1 MKLKIQLESVMLCRF
16 FKFNYNTLQFNRVE
30 KAQIN
35 NSLYKDTVCTAIFYC
50 MVLEV
55 FALCYSQRV
64 PFVSKCPLNY

>member
-35 NSLYKDTVCTAIFYC
+35 NSLLFTKTQYALQFFIVWYLRFLLFAIVSVC
-50 MVLEV
+50 L
-55 FALCYSQRV
+55 L
-64 PFVSKCPLNY
+64 